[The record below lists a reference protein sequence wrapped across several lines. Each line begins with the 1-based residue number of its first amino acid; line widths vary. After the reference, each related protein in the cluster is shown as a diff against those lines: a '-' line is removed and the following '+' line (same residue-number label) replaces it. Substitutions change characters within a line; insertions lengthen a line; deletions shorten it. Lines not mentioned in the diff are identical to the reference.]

1 MKPYQILI
9 ICAIAIGAIAGST
22 LATISYRNSQ
32 APQPTTEIP
41 SPTPTTEILE
51 PRIPTGENPT
61 TPPPVVVSPPAYTPP
76 ASQPT
81 GTQTA
86 APDKSSFSQFRVRLL
101 DAISR
106 RDANFIRAIVTSET
120 EWNYG
125 GTLNLDSYNIE
136 DKNSKFWAYMDKAIS
151 LGCATD
157 NQAKVANKEPG
168 SDVWVCPDVAKA
180 LESIRPDK
188 PNVGQLAILGQNV
201 NVRAKPGADAKS
213 VGIVSYDFVAFDG
226 STFNSL
232 PEPMQKAVKE
242 KVVDGWTPVKLRNGE
257 KGSVLN
263 RYVYDSETDYRV
275 SFVRT
280 RGQWRLRYFL
290 SGNGN

>member
-1 MKPYQILI
+1 
-9 ICAIAIGAIAGST
+9 
-22 LATISYRNSQ
+22 

-41 SPTPTTEILE
+41 SPPATTETLEPTTPI
-51 PRIPTGENPT
+51 GETT
-61 TPPPVVVSPPAYTPP
+61 TPPPVVVSPPAYTRPT
-76 ASQPT
+76 SKPT
-81 GTQTA
+81 GTQTTP
-86 APDKSSFSQFRVRLL
+86 PDKSSFSQFRVRLL

-201 NVRAKPGADAKS
+201 NVRAEPGAGSKI
-213 VGIVSYDFVAFDG
+213 VGVVSYDFVSFDG
-226 STFNSL
+226 NTFNSS
-232 PEPMQKAVKE
+232 PERMQKAVKE
-242 KVVDGWTPVKLRNGE
+242 KVIDGWTPVKLQNGE
-257 KGSVLN
+257 KGWVLN

-290 SGNGN
+290 PGNGN

>member
-22 LATISYRNSQ
+22 FATISYRNSQ

-41 SPTPTTEILE
+41 SPPATTETLE
-51 PRIPTGENPT
+51 PTSPIGETT
-61 TPPPVVVSPPAYTPP
+61 TPPSAAVSPPPYTPP
-76 ASQPT
+76 TSKPT
-81 GTQTA
+81 GTQTTL
-86 APDKSSFSQFRVRLL
+86 PNKSSFSQFRVRLL

-106 RDANFIRAIVTSET
+106 RDANFIRALVTSET

-125 GTLNLDSYNIE
+125 GTLNLDSYNID
-136 DKNSKFWAYMDKAIS
+136 DKNSKFWAYMDKALS

-201 NVRAKPGADAKS
+201 NVRAEPGAGAKI
-213 VGIVSYDFVAFDG
+213 VGVVSYDFVAFDG
-226 STFNSL
+226 NTFNSL
-232 PEPMQKAVKE
+232 PERMQKAVKE
-242 KVVDGWTPVKLRNGE
+242 KVIDGWTPVKLRNGK
-257 KGSVLN
+257 KGWVLN

-290 SGNGN
+290 PGNGN